1 MLGLDTC
8 CLKHNSLMSIY
19 KIIQLGFSISIIT
32 QYARH
37 HTSICDNISIYTDMY
52 MYAK

>member
-19 KIIQLGFSISIIT
+19 KIIQLGFSIRLSHNMQGITLPFVII
-32 QYARH
+32 
-37 HTSICDNISIYTDMY
+37 SLYTDMY